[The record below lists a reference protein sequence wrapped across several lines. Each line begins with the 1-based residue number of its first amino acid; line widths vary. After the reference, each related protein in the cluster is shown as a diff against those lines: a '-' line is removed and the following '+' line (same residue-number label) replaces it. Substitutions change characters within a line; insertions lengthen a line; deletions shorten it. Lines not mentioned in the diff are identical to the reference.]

1 MDEEKKK
8 FWGRPSR
15 RNDRPM
21 TPEQQ
26 ERYEELV
33 KGAEQMELD
42 IEALLNEP
50 TVYGYARVSTK
61 KQAKDGNSLE
71 AQEAAL
77 KAAGAEK
84 VYSDAFTGTTANRPQ
99 LDRLMSVLRHG
110 DTLIVTKLD
119 RIARSTM
126 QGLQLVRELVGKG
139 VTVNV
144 LNMGTLSDK
153 PEDALRL
160 TMFLAFAQYERDMI
174 LQRTREGK
182 EIARQHEGFREGR
195 PKKYTQAQVDHAVDL
210 LGIHSYSEVVEMTGI
225 SKSTLI
231 RAVKYAKTISERK
244 KKE

>member
-1 MDEEKKK
+1 MNKDREKLL
-8 FWGRPSR
+8 GGPSR
-15 RNDRPM
+15 RNDRPLS
-21 TPEQQ
+21 PEKR

-33 KGAEQMELD
+33 KGAEQMKLD

-99 LDRLMSVLRHG
+99 LECLMSVLQQG

-126 QGLQLVRELVGKG
+126 QGLQLIQELVGKG

-144 LNMGTLSDK
+144 LNMGTLSNK

-195 PKKYTQAQVDHAVDL
+195 PKKYTQAQVDHAVEL
-210 LGIHSYSEVVEMTGI
+210 LGVHSYSEVVKMTGI

-231 RAVKYAKTISERK
+231 RAAKYARVISERK
-244 KKE
+244 KEE